1 MRRITIWITITLV
14 AAALMTAYQ
23 LNTSGVGGRPG
34 EEDRPS
40 SSRTVAPQSSS
51 DHHRYLRIALVRGAP
66 APADADAIAS
76 APCLRRANHAAA
88 CSSTGLAVP
97 MQSR

>member
-40 SSRTVAPQSSS
+40 SSSTVAPPEF
-51 DHHRYLRIALVRGAP
+51 VRSPPLPSGSLW
-66 APADADAIAS
+66 S
-76 APCLRRANHAAA
+76 AEPPLQLTPTRWHPLHA
-88 CSSTGLAVP
+88 
-97 MQSR
+97 

>member
-14 AAALMTAYQ
+14 AAALMIAYQ

-40 SSRTVAPQSSS
+40 SSRTG
-51 DHHRYLRIALVRGAP
+51 H
-66 APADADAIAS
+66 
-76 APCLRRANHAAA
+76 
-88 CSSTGLAVP
+88 
-97 MQSR
+97 